1 MKNLL
6 FTLLTLFAIGNV
18 QAQIFTED
26 GRYELFGKDDPNL
39 YKATGSPYL
48 NDNFVPGKIFFKGK
62 PDLPVQLRF
71 NIYAENFE
79 IKVDKGKRDIYTVSD
94 WENAVYEMGGKKF
107 VSAEIDHNGRM
118 IKGFFIEHFSGDQYK
133 LLEKPEIKVTPPVRS
148 DSGYSEDQ
156 SAKIKKSSSFYIQKD
171 SGEIVEV
178 KLKNRDIKKE
188 FTSAAA
194 KKYLSDNKIREVEDL
209 IAFLE
214 FLEKEV

>member
-6 FTLLTLFAIGNV
+6 FTLLTLLVLANV
-18 QAQIFTED
+18 QAQIFTDE

-39 YKATGSPYL
+39 YKAVGSPYL
-48 NDNFVPGKIFFKGK
+48 NDEFLPGKIFFEGK

-94 WENAVYEMGGKKF
+94 WENAIYEMDGKIF
-107 VSAEIDHNGRM
+107 VSAEIHPNGRR

-156 SAKIKKSSSFYIQKD
+156 PAKINKRSAFYIQKET
-171 SGEIVEV
+171 GETVEV
-178 KLKNRDIKKE
+178 KMKHKDIRKE
-188 FTSAAA
+188 FNSAAA
-194 KKYLSDNKIREVEDL
+194 KEYLADNKIREVEDL

-214 FLEKEV
+214 YLDKNA